1 MKSPDSGTEKN
12 IGESAGEG
20 KAGEKSE
27 KHFHSSNSR
36 RCKHATIDFRFC
48 RLIARPR
55 NANVIYM
62 ARRKGRSK
70 NEGRT
75 KMRQR
80 RLNSREPVF
89 RGSLNDDE
97 ENRTFYKLES
107 RRSLRKLRFI

>member
-20 KAGEKSE
+20 KAGEKSG

-70 NEGRT
+70 NEGFDNDATMTVEQSFKRT
-75 KMRQR
+75 RLSRIFER
-80 RLNSREPVF
+80 R
-89 RGSLNDDE
+89 
-97 ENRTFYKLES
+97 
-107 RRSLRKLRFI
+107 

>member
-20 KAGEKSE
+20 KAGEKCG
-27 KHFHSSNSR
+27 KHFHSSNSQ

-48 RLIARPR
+48 RLIARPK

-62 ARRKGRSK
+62 AWRKRRSK
-70 NEGRT
+70 NE
-75 KMRQR
+75 R
-80 RLNSREPVF
+80 RIEMQQWQLNSHESVF

-97 ENRTFYKLES
+97 ENWTFYKLES
-107 RRSLRKLRFI
+107 KRLLRKLRFI